1 MNGAVGTKEFGYLV
15 LGNVL
20 GAGKGLALKAGG
32 LGFRLRPGKSLV
44 KVADGKRLA
53 SLKGGLGW
61 GVGATTLERLIGWF
75 ARGKLPSEPS
85 KFCVDWPHAG
95 AANAIPR
102 IGTPIRV
109 PARLVPL
116 LPGLSAV

>member
-1 MNGAVGTKEFGYLV
+1 LV

-20 GAGKGLALKAGG
+20 GAGNGLGLKAGG

-75 ARGKLPSEPS
+75 ARGKLPSDPS

-95 AANAIPR
+95 AANTIPR
-102 IGTPIRV
+102 IAPPIQV
-109 PARLVPL
+109 PVRIVRLLARL
-116 LPGLSAV
+116 SA